1 MKKILYIISEID
13 KALEFE
19 WAAQHLKDDFDL
31 HFILLNPTSENPALA
46 HFLSSLNIPYTII
59 EYKKK
64 IEIPRIIFTLYHH
77 IKKIQP
83 DIVHTHLLKANLLG
97 LTAAKLAGVK
107 TRIYTRH
114 HSSYNH
120 IYHPNKVWY
129 DHYCNF
135 LATDIIAISPLV
147 KKILMEWEKV
157 PEHKIHLIP
166 HGIPFQMFQNVSEE
180 ESTTLRKKYNPQN
193 KYPVIGVISR
203 FTQLKGIQYIVPAFE
218 KLLKHF
224 PNAYLILAGAE
235 GDFASQINKQ
245 LSQLPQDSF
254 CKISFEKNLPALY
267 KLFDIFIHT
276 PIDEHSEAFGQ
287 VYIEAMASEIP
298 IICTISGI
306 AHQLVKNKRNALV
319 VPYKNSNAIY
329 EAIIQLIKDP
339 SLSNTISAYAKENVK
354 VFSLENKVKLLK
366 ELYSSKS

>member
-13 KALEFE
+13 KAFEFE
-19 WAAQHLKDDFDL
+19 WVAQHLKDDFDL
-31 HFILLNPTSENPALA
+31 HFILLNPTSEHPALTQ
-46 HFLSSLNIPYTII
+46 FLSSLNIPCTIMN
-59 EYKKK
+59 YKKN
-64 IEIPRIIFTLYHH
+64 IEIPKIIFTLYYR

-97 LTAAKLAGVK
+97 LTAAKLAGIK
-107 TRIYTRH
+107 KRIYTRH

-135 LATDIIAISPLV
+135 LATDIIAISPIV
-147 KKILMEWEKV
+147 KDILINWEKV
-157 PEHKIHLIP
+157 LPQKIHLIP
-166 HGIPFQMFQNVSEE
+166 HGLPFEIFQNVNKEDIA
-180 ESTTLRKKYNPQN
+180 LLKKKYNTLD

-203 FTQLKGIQYIVPAFE
+203 FTEWKGIQFIIPAFE
-218 KLLKHF
+218 KILHQY
-224 PNAYLILAGAE
+224 PNAYLILAGAH
-235 GDFASQINKQ
+235 GDYNNINKL
-245 LSQLPQDSF
+245 LSHLPPSSF
-254 CKISFEKNLPALY
+254 CKITFEKNLPALY

-298 IICTISGI
+298 IICTMSGI

-339 SLSNTISAYAKENVK
+339 TLRNTIIAYAKEDVK